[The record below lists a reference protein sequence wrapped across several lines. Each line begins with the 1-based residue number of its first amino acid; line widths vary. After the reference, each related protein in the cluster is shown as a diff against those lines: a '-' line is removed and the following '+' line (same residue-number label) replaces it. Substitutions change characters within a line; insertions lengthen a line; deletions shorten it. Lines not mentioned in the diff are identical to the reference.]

1 MSHRTGEY
9 LPNLTNKTFRGILL
23 AGFVF
28 KELFLFKDG
37 ARGRIVA
44 PPTGPMLI

>member
-9 LPNLTNKTFRGILL
+9 LPNLTNKTFRGILV

-28 KELFLFKDG
+28 KELFLFNDG
-37 ARGRIVA
+37 ARGRLLVPSSGTIF
-44 PPTGPMLI
+44 I